1 MTSEYA
7 EVRNLLNEYHKLVA
21 RRHGFYNDY
30 DAQHVNTALQ
40 NTSFD
45 DGTEASTNR
54 REGVAGDLFE
64 NDILLTLPQAKA
76 LLKEVGKS
84 EHACQLYFN
93 TLQGNANVPRDI
105 RQAQVGLQYYW
116 PRQPISY
123 VFAMY
128 QRTIFSNRFDLGT
141 FRELITLIVESFS
154 NTTVLNLNFFLLHQ
168 KSLKSVVARWR
179 TDRLSTKYSSFVVQ
193 AVGQALDGS
202 EDANR
207 SQLDMAAMRSIGV
220 IAHETL
226 HALGLWH
233 EQSRSDRDRYIAI
246 NYRNVYPGTEGNFE
260 KRSTRTTEN
269 MGEPYDLGSVMH
281 YGSKAF
287 AVDYSSNTIRTLDR
301 NFQQTIGQRGR
312 MSFKDIK
319 MINRRYC
326 SNSCKRQLPCQN
338 GGYTNPNRCNQCKCP
353 QGYGGQYCLSVE
365 ESGPRLCCSVPTA
378 SFLSEGSD
386 FIVIFHTAN
395 NVNSQYQGFEIRY
408 KACKFVREDS
418 EFYGLYPRSMS
429 AGLMKTSHDI

>member
-1 MTSEYA
+1 MLLAILFVVFTSFSNADLSLHDDNDMTSEYA

-84 EHACQLYFN
+84 EHAYQLYFN
-93 TLQGNANVPRDI
+93 TLQGNANVPRFSILACEDC
-105 RQAQVGLQYYW
+105 
-116 PRQPISY
+116 
-123 VFAMY
+123 
-128 QRTIFSNRFDLGT
+128 RTMP
-141 FRELITLIVESFS
+141 
-154 NTTVLNLNFFLLHQ
+154 
-168 KSLKSVVARWR
+168 WR

-207 SQLDMAAMRSIGV
+207 SQLDMAAMRSVSVRISSIGV

-287 AVDYSSNTIRTLDR
+287 AVDYSREYSDR
-301 NFQQTIGQRGR
+301 PLARDRLGLPAAPLYLPLREIDHTHVSIAVRAAP
-312 MSFKDIK
+312 D
-319 MINRRYC
+319 
-326 SNSCKRQLPCQN
+326 SCKRQLPCQN

-365 ESGPRLCCSVPTA
+365 ESGK
-378 SFLSEGSD
+378 D
-386 FIVIFHTAN
+386 
-395 NVNSQYQGFEIRY
+395 
-408 KACKFVREDS
+408 
-418 EFYGLYPRSMS
+418 
-429 AGLMKTSHDI
+429 